1 MDLFNAQCFQ
11 VKNHLKDLYK
21 AIIFM
26 LLSAVAFA
34 VMNGLVKY
42 LQDFNAY
49 ELVFFRSVGTFVLTM
64 AYLIYNR
71 IDLLGNK
78 RGLLITRGVAGA
90 VSLLLFFYSL
100 NYLSLGTAV
109 VLRYI
114 SPVFAAIFAIIWLKE
129 KIRPLQWMFFLLAF
143 IGVVIMKGVDSELSM
158 VGLILILVSALFM
171 GIVFVTI
178 SKIGKADHPL
188 VIINYFMAIGTIIGG
203 VLALTEW
210 KTPVGIEWPLL
221 LSLGIVG
228 FVGQLFMTRAFQIA
242 STNQVAPLKYL
253 EVVFTVVI
261 GATWFMEVYTLWT
274 LVGMMLVIAGLLL
287 NILYKSKL
295 NKIN

>member
-1 MDLFNAQCFQ
+1 
-11 VKNHLKDLYK
+11 
-21 AIIFM
+21 M

-34 VMNGLVKY
+34 AMNGLVKY
-42 LQDFNAY
+42 LNDFNAY
-49 ELVFFRSVGTFVLTM
+49 ELVFFRSVGTLVLTM
-64 AYLIYNR
+64 GYLIYNK

-90 VSLLLFFYSL
+90 ISLLLFFYSL
-100 NYLSLGTAV
+100 KYLSLGTAV
-109 VLRYI
+109 VLRYL
-114 SPVFAAIFAIIWLKE
+114 SPIFAAFFAIIWLRE
-129 KIRPLQWMFFLLAF
+129 KVKPLQWLFFFIAF
-143 IGVVIMKGVDSELSM
+143 SGVLVMKGVDSELSM
-158 VGLILILVSALFM
+158 IGLGLILISALVM

-188 VIINYFMAIGTIIGG
+188 VIINYFMAIGTILGG
-203 VLALTEW
+203 VLALTDW
-210 KTPVGIEWPLL
+210 KTPVGMEWLLL

-228 FVGQLFMTRAFQIA
+228 FIGQLFMTRAFQIA

-274 LVGMMLVIAGLLL
+274 LIGMMLVIAGLLL
-287 NILYKSKL
+287 NILYKSNLKKV
-295 NKIN
+295 N